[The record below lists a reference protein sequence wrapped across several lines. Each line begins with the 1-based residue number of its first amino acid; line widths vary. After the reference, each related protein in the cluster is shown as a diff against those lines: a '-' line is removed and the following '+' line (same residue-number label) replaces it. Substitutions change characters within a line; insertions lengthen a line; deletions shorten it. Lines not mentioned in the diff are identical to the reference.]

1 MSRDEFESL
10 IERIESLLTPVGFSQ
25 IRNERD
31 GPFGSHYAEFADG
44 KNAYRIV
51 WDGKDCWL
59 AGEYCVNYG
68 ASETSSWKDVAIYR
82 AGRYASSMDLR
93 GFGAQLVEALRAHQA
108 SHAA

>member
-10 IERIESLLTPVGFSQ
+10 IGPIESLMTPVGFSQ

-31 GPFGSHYAEFADG
+31 GPYGSHYAEFADD

-51 WDGKDCWL
+51 WDGKDSCL
-59 AGEYCVNYG
+59 AGEYCRNYG
-68 ASETSSWKDVAIYR
+68 ASETSSWTDVAIYR

-93 GFGAQLVEALRAHQA
+93 SFGAQLVKALRAHLA